1 MTEQTDENTTDA
13 GGFTGDQSWTA
24 VVQDFER
31 SATWLTAADGPQ
43 LKALYAIAKILDGEG
58 VPQAAMISQ
67 FTLVHRGLLAR
78 GARPAGGAGRG
89 GLSEED
95 TILDMLDGW
104 MDK

>member
-1 MTEQTDENTTDA
+1 MSEQTDENATETR
-13 GGFTGDQSWTA
+13 GFTGDQSWTA
-24 VVQDFER
+24 IVQEFEGA
-31 SATWLTAADGPQ
+31 ATWLTATDGPQ
-43 LKALYAIAKILDGEG
+43 LKALYAIANILDGEG

-78 GARPAGGAGRG
+78 GARPTGGPGSG
-89 GLSEED
+89 GMSEED